1 MAFEPLKA
9 PQPLKTPR
17 LLKFQRL
24 LGMIVVMMGVLG
36 IAAYSTMPRQ
46 EDPSF
51 PYRAGLITVS
61 YPGASAEAVNRLV
74 VDPLSDELRQ
84 VEEIDWTQTTGRT
97 GVAVFR
103 VRLNDTIYETD
114 AAWDRVRQA
123 MDRARLEFPDDVGQ
137 MVLDDRMIDIPAI
150 ILAVSGSASVAELSD
165 VAERL
170 KDNVA
175 DIRGMSRVELE
186 ADTDEQVTLALDDAA
201 MYQLG
206 ISPARVLET
215 LAQRNQTIPGGYIVS
230 EGRRVSVL
238 PNSEFTSIDA
248 LRATPIELPDGSQV
262 PLAAAAN
269 VWRGPAEPRQPEAWY
284 DGERVVL
291 VSLYME
297 EGSTDAIRFGERVRE
312 RLALVEDSF
321 APYEIREMFFQPDKV
336 MDRLDNLAWSLV
348 LSVLIIVAVV
358 FTGMGIRMGLLV
370 ASILPMVAL
379 ISIGLYDLGGGV
391 LHQIAVIGM
400 VISLGILI
408 DNAIVIVES
417 IQGYLDTGMQR
428 FDALTQAVKELA
440 GPLGASTG
448 TTLAAFAPLLL
459 SKGGTADFTRGVPV
473 MIMLTLS
480 VSYLLAISVVPLLAA
495 RFLKPRKDL
504 AKEDRLIGLAR
515 YLGNLV
521 SRRPGTLILAGT
533 VLVAASV
540 SMTPFMKKQFFPNA
554 DRPQVVVELY
564 MPEGT
569 DLERTSEVA
578 ASLERAIRTRENAL
592 QIHRFT
598 GFTGPSFY
606 YNLQREPKAP
616 NRGRIVVETP
626 TLEDTTAMVRW
637 IRDHARNE
645 FPELQVTVGILGQGP
660 PRPAPVE
667 IRVYHA
673 DDETRV
679 RAVEQ
684 VYSALRRVEG
694 TVDVRHNLD
703 LGVPSIAINVDDAS
717 AARFGLDR
725 SDVAQSLYGQSFGVV
740 AEQYRQEDD
749 PIPLVLRSREG
760 INLSLSRL
768 LSINIY
774 NEQGD
779 AVPLS
784 AIASVDTS
792 WESAA
797 LYQRN
802 GTRMNSV
809 WSNLLVGYGF
819 NQALEGLNAALAENP
834 LPAGTRLELGGDAEG
849 SGEANDA
856 LLTTAPI
863 GLLLLLFFLLL
874 QFNSFRRVGIILLTV
889 PLATVGIFPGLV
901 LSGSPFGF
909 QSLLGV
915 IALVGIVVNNA
926 IVLLDVMDRQLEQ
939 GDAIRDAVRKAVEQ
953 RTRPILLTTATTVAG
968 LLPLAFSS
976 STLWPPMAW
985 AIISGLLASTVLT
998 LLVVPS
1004 VCIYVIKCRVADPI
1018 NAPA

>member
-1 MAFEPLKA
+1 MAS
-9 PQPLKTPR
+9 R
-17 LLKFQRL
+17 LLKLQRL
-24 LGMIVVMMGVLG
+24 LGMVVTMLCLLG

-51 PYRAGLITVS
+51 PQRAGLLTVN
-61 YPGASAEAVNRLV
+61 YPGSNAEAVERLV
-74 VDPLSDELRQ
+74 LDPLSDQLQQ
-84 VEEIDWTQTTGRT
+84 VEEIDFAEATART

-103 VRLNDTIYETD
+103 IRLNDTIYETD
-114 AAWDRVRQA
+114 SAWDRVRQA
-123 MDRARLEFPDDVGQ
+123 MERARLEFPNDVGN
-137 MVLDDRMIDIPAI
+137 MVLDDRLIDIPAI
-150 ILAVSGSASVAELSD
+150 TLAVSGSPSMAELSD

-170 KDNVA
+170 KDNLL
-175 DIRGMSRVELE
+175 DISGVSRVELD
-186 ADTDEQVTLALDDAA
+186 ADIDEQITLALDDAA
-201 MYQLG
+201 LYRLG
-206 ISPARVLET
+206 ISPARVLEI
-215 LAQRNQTIPGGYIVS
+215 LRQRNQTTPGGFVVVD
-230 EGRRVSVL
+230 GRRLSVL
-238 PNSEFTSIDA
+238 PNSEFASVDA
-248 LRATPIELPDGSQV
+248 IRATPIELPDGSQV
-262 PLAAAAN
+262 PLAAAAE
-269 VWRGPAEPRQPEAWY
+269 VWRGPSEPRQPEAWY

-291 VSLYME
+291 VSLIME
-297 EGSTDAIRFGERVRE
+297 EGTTDAIRFGERVRE
-312 RLALVEDSF
+312 RLALIEDNF

-336 MDRLDNLAWSLV
+336 QGRLDNLAWSLL

-358 FTGMGIRMGLLV
+358 FAGMGIRMGLLV

-379 ISIGLYDLGGGV
+379 ISIGFYDLGGGV

-417 IQGYLDTGMQR
+417 IQGYLDMGMR
-428 FDALTQAVKELA
+428 RLDALKVAIKDLA

-495 RFLKPRKDL
+495 RFLKPRKPD

-515 YLGNLV
+515 FLGGLV
-521 SRRPGTLILAGT
+521 SRRPGVLILAGT
-533 VLVAASV
+533 ALVVISV

-554 DRPQVVVELY
+554 DRPQVVVEMY

-569 DLERTSEVA
+569 DLERTSTVA
-578 ASLERAIRTRENAL
+578 ADLERAIRTQADAVHV
-592 QIHRFT
+592 HRFV

-606 YNLQREPKAP
+606 YNLQRQPQAP
-616 NRGRIVVETP
+616 NRGRIVVATP
-626 TLEDTTAMVRW
+626 TLEDTTDMVRW
-637 IRDHARNE
+637 IRQYAKDE
-645 FPELQVTVGILGQGP
+645 MPELQVTVSTLGQGP
-660 PRPAPVE
+660 PRAAPVE
-667 IRVYHA
+667 IRIYHA
-673 DDETRV
+673 DDETRA

-749 PIPLVLRSREG
+749 PIPIVLRSREG
-760 INLSLSRL
+760 INLSLPRL

-774 NEQGD
+774 NDRGD

-784 AIASVDTS
+784 AIASVETS

-802 GTRMNSV
+802 GTRMNTV
-809 WSNLLVGYGF
+809 WSNMLVGYSF
-819 NQALEGLNAALAENP
+819 SQALAGLDAALAENP
-834 LPAGTRLELGGDAEG
+834 LPAGTRLDMGGDAEG
-849 SGEANDA
+849 SDDANNA

-863 GLLLLLFFLLL
+863 GLLLLLFFLLV

-909 QSLLGV
+909 MSVLGV

-926 IVLLDVMDRQLEQ
+926 IVLLDVVDQQLLLGDR
-939 GDAIRDAVRKAVEQ
+939 IRDAVRKAVER

-1004 VCIYVIKCRVADPI
+1004 VCIYLIKGPVAEPV
-1018 NAPA
+1018 NASA

>member
-1 MAFEPLKA
+1 MSL
-9 PQPLKTPR
+9 R
-17 LLKFQRL
+17 LLNFQRL
-24 LGMIVVMMGVLG
+24 LGMVVTMLCLLG

-51 PYRAGLITVS
+51 PYRAGLITIN
-61 YPGASAEAVNRLV
+61 YPGASAEAVERLV
-74 VDPLSDELRQ
+74 LQPLSDELRQ
-84 VEEIDWTQTTGRT
+84 VEEVDFTQATART
-97 GVAVFR
+97 GVAVFN
-103 VRLNDTIYETD
+103 VRLNDTIYDTD
-114 AAWDRVRQA
+114 SAWDRVRQA

-137 MVLDDRMIDIPAI
+137 MSLDDRMIDIPAI
-150 ILAVSGSASVAELSD
+150 ILAVSGSGSVTELSD

-170 KDNVA
+170 KQNLA
-175 DIRGMSRVELE
+175 DIPGVSRIEL
-186 ADTDEQVTLALDDAA
+186 DGDVDEQITLALDDAA
-201 MYQLG
+201 MYRLG
-206 ISPARVLET
+206 ISPARVLDT
-215 LAQRNQTIPGGYIVS
+215 LSRRNQTTPGGFIVAD
-230 EGRRVSVL
+230 GRRLSVL
-238 PNSEFTSIDA
+238 PNSEFTSVEAI
-248 LRATPIELPDGSQV
+248 RATPIELPDGSQV
-262 PLAAAAN
+262 PLAAAAE

-291 VSLYME
+291 VSMIME

-312 RLALVEDSF
+312 RLSTIRDEF

-336 MDRLDNLAWSLV
+336 EERLDNLAWSLV
-348 LSVLIIVAVV
+348 LSAIIIVAVV
-358 FTGMGIRMGLLV
+358 FTGMGIRMGILV

-417 IQGYLDTGMQR
+417 IQGYLDDGMR
-428 FDALTQAVKELA
+428 RLDALKRSVRELA

-448 TTLAAFAPLLL
+448 TTIAAFMPLLL

-480 VSYLLAISVVPLLAA
+480 VSYLLAVSAVPLLAA
-495 RFLKPRKDL
+495 RFLKPRKVD
-504 AKEDRLIGLAR
+504 AREDRLIGLSR
-515 YLGNLV
+515 FLGGLV
-521 SRRPGTLILAGT
+521 ARRPGTLILAGA
-533 VLVAASV
+533 VLVIFSL
-540 SMTPFMKKQFFPNA
+540 SLTPFMKQQFFPNA

-569 DLERTSEVA
+569 DQERTASVA
-578 ASLERAIRTRENAL
+578 ADLERAIRTRPEAL

-606 YNLQREPKAP
+606 YNLQREPQAP
-616 NRGRIVVETP
+616 NRGRIVVSAP
-626 TLEDTTAMVRW
+626 TLEDTTGLVQW
-637 IRDHARNE
+637 IRDYAGQE
-645 FPELQVTVGILGQGP
+645 MPELQVTVGILGQGP
-660 PRPAPVE
+660 PRAAPVE
-667 IRVYHA
+667 IRAYHA
-673 DDETRV
+673 NDETRAQ
-679 RAVEQ
+679 AVEQ
-684 VYSALRRVEG
+684 LFSALRSVEG

-703 LGVPSIAINVDDAS
+703 LGVPSIDINVDDAS
-717 AARFGLDR
+717 AARYGLNR
-725 SDVAQSLYGQSFGVV
+725 SDVARSLYGQSFGVV

-760 INLSLSRL
+760 TSLSLPRL
-768 LSINIY
+768 LSVNIY
-774 NEQGD
+774 NDRGD

-784 AIASVDTS
+784 AIASVETS
-792 WESAA
+792 WQSAA
-797 LYQRN
+797 RYQRN
-802 GTRMNSV
+802 GTRMNTV
-809 WSNLLVGYGF
+809 WSNLHTGYSF
-819 NQALEGLNAALAENP
+819 SQVLEGLDAALEDNP
-834 LPAGTRLELGGDAEG
+834 LPPGTRLEMGGDAEG
-849 SGEANDA
+849 SGDANNA

-863 GLLLLLFFLLL
+863 GVLLLLFFLLI

-901 LSGSPFGF
+901 FSGSPFGF

-939 GDAIRDAVRKAVEQ
+939 GDGIRDAVRKAVEQ
-953 RTRPILLTTATTVAG
+953 RTRPILLTTGTTVAG

-1004 VCIYVIKCRVADPI
+1004 VCTHVISCKVAEPE